1 MDELYCPWAKNS
13 GAKSEREISLLPH
26 QVCDA
31 VRGLDLHIQGA
42 VISPI
47 IDYLGF
53 ST

>member
-1 MDELYCPWAKNS
+1 MNSTVPGQKNS
-13 GAKSEREISLLPH
+13 GAKPEREISLLPH

-31 VRGLDLHIQGA
+31 LRGLHLHIQGA
-42 VISPI
+42 LMSST